1 MGSLAVTQLV
11 SLVLAVAAIGVAGGF
26 IASAV
31 VRRKKRRA
39 RAIFV
44 LGFFCGLMAGSV
56 LVARRRG
63 QNTFVTAANGIHL
76 RSLRTA
82 IGWRAPR
89 RLPPWRFPGR
99 GLVGV
104 IPPAWQRNV

>member
-11 SLVLAVAAIGVAGGF
+11 SLVLAVAAVGVTGGF

-39 RAIFV
+39 RGIFV

-63 QNTFVTAANGIHL
+63 QNTFATAAHGIHL
-76 RSLRTA
+76 RGLRTA
-82 IGWRAPR
+82 VGQRAAR
-89 RLPPWRFPGR
+89 RLPLRRFSGR
-99 GLVGV
+99 GLVGP
-104 IPPAWQRNV
+104 IPPAWQR